1 MIKHIRLIPLF
12 LGLVVGV
19 IAILYIKPEQAVVY
33 KYPTPENCKD
43 LIFKDKNSMCYKY
56 STKEVDCDK
65 NESRLKSFP
74 LNK

>member
-1 MIKHIRLIPLF
+1 MIKHIRLFPLL
-12 LGLVVGV
+12 LGLAVGIV
-19 IAILYIKPEQAVVY
+19 AILYIKPEQTVIY
-33 KYPTPENCKD
+33 KYPTPENSKD
-43 LIFKDKNSMCYKY
+43 LTFKDKTGICYKY